1 MTIETKT
8 AAMGGRVWVR
18 SSALLPI
25 ILPSSPPPTVT
36 MDSLAKLRA
45 QIQGSGEE
53 WDMDQTR
60 WAEVTQKVLGISNGL
75 ADIYF
80 ETCALE
86 LNTKPTTE
94 TLPFHLLLTTLFLQL
109 AWEARESTGDLIRAT
124 EEEAV
129 GRWVCAN
136 VKNLLRLLG
145 TLTPAQEQSLRTVL
159 FSFSEYTGCALSA
172 PMQRE
177 VKAEGDLEGTLA
189 TIRRGKRLAWQLEGD
204 GGHRAVLERVTAS
217 GLHNAVDESSHAKL
231 AISSLESG
239 VPTVVVSQLCRQGLA
254 RKGGA
259 VTGAKLVVHRCR
271 LSRLCFLAHLS
282 SVTVTK
288 CTESKIFLGAV
299 RGTLTLSRCRGMAV
313 TAACGRLVVRDCHD
327 LRISLLTPLNP
338 IVSCS
343 STQISFAPLCST
355 YPSMQEDLLAAGLD
369 LNQAGKWNLPIVLE
383 DESREMKDTVASCS
397 TTTINSFHL
406 IDLPLQGVGR
416 SDGELAKLSKEFQEE
431 SERKREKEELWESL
445 VTALHPSQRIALQN
459 RVDQKFSVFLA
470 ARQSPLNGPR

>member
-1 MTIETKT
+1 
-8 AAMGGRVWVR
+8 
-18 SSALLPI
+18 
-25 ILPSSPPPTVT
+25 
-36 MDSLAKLRA
+36 
-45 QIQGSGEE
+45 
-53 WDMDQTR
+53 
-60 WAEVTQKVLGISNGL
+60 
-75 ADIYF
+75 
-80 ETCALE
+80 
-86 LNTKPTTE
+86 
-94 TLPFHLLLTTLFLQL
+94 
-109 AWEARESTGDLIRAT
+109 
-124 EEEAV
+124 
-129 GRWVCAN
+129 
-136 VKNLLRLLG
+136 
-145 TLTPAQEQSLRTVL
+145 
-159 FSFSEYTGCALSA
+159 
-172 PMQRE
+172 
-177 VKAEGDLEGTLA
+177 
-189 TIRRGKRLAWQLEGD
+189 
-204 GGHRAVLERVTAS
+204 
-217 GLHNAVDESSHAKL
+217 
-231 AISSLESG
+231 
-239 VPTVVVSQLCRQGLA
+239 
-254 RKGGA
+254 
-259 VTGAKLVVHRCR
+259 
-271 LSRLCFLAHLS
+271 
-282 SVTVTK
+282 
-288 CTESKIFLGAV
+288 
-299 RGTLTLSRCRGMAV
+299 MAV

>member
-1 MTIETKT
+1 MTIETKRPSK
-8 AAMGGRVWVR
+8 GGRVWVR

-25 ILPSSPPPTVT
+25 ILPSSPPSTVT
-36 MDSLAKLRA
+36 MDSLAKLCS

-53 WDMDQTR
+53 WDINQSR
-60 WAEVTQKVLGISNGL
+60 WAEVTQKVLGISYRL

-86 LNTKPTTE
+86 LNTGQTIE

-109 AWEARESTGDLIRAT
+109 AWEARESTGDHIRAT
-124 EEEAV
+124 EEESV

-136 VKNLLRLLG
+136 VKNLIGLLG

-159 FSFSEYTGCALSA
+159 FSFSDHIGFLSA

-177 VKAEGDLEGTLA
+177 IKAEGDLEGTLA
-189 TIRRGKRLAWQLEGD
+189 TIRNGKRLAWQLEGD
-204 GGHRAVLERVTAS
+204 GGGRKEVLETIAAT
-217 GLHNAVDESSHAKL
+217 GLHNALNESSHAKL

-254 RKGGA
+254 RKKGA

-271 LSRLCFLAHLS
+271 QSRLYFLAHLS

-343 STQISFAPLCST
+343 STQIIFAPLCST
-355 YPSMQEDLLAAGLD
+355 YSSMQEDLLEAGLD
-369 LNQAGKWNLPIVLE
+369 LNQAGKWNLPVVLE
-383 DESREMKDTVASCS
+383 DESREMKDSVASCS
-397 TTTINSFHL
+397 TTTVDSFHL
-406 IDLPLQGVGR
+406 IDLPLKGVGQ
-416 SDGELAKLSKEFQEE
+416 SDSEVAKLEKEFQEE
-431 SERKREKEELWESL
+431 IERQREKEVLWKSL
-445 VTALHPSQRIALQN
+445 VSALHPSQRKTLQI
-459 RVDQKFSVFLA
+459 RVDHKFSVFLA
-470 ARQSPLNGPR
+470 ARQSPLNGPL